1 MAAAGAAAAAT
12 TAAAAAEESEAYW
25 TLFKHQV
32 RLSAGLLKSQ
42 YERGSNLLLAPNAL
56 ISSLST
62 LVPGRETES
71 RIDLAKMLFYTKCN
85 GRMETNDL
93 VDYYCQANKHNLKR
107 NMNSLSVNSFYY
119 SHPR

>member
-1 MAAAGAAAAAT
+1 MAAVASAAAAT
-12 TAAAAAEESEAYW
+12 SAAAAAEEIETYW
-25 TLFKHQV
+25 TLFKHQI
-32 RLSAGLLKSQ
+32 RLSTGLLKQQ
-42 YERGSNLLLAPNAL
+42 YERGTNILLAPNAL

-62 LVPGRETES
+62 LVPGKETEL
-71 RIDLAKMLFYTKCN
+71 RTDLAKMLFYTKCN

-107 NMNSLSVNSFYY
+107 NVNCLRINSFYY